1 MRGGQTL
8 CVLLLLSLTLQLAAN
23 NPCSR
28 DIKQNVQSLMKSV
41 TNQDS
46 MLYTPTTT
54 DYRKCP
60 KSTMRC
66 FTEEAKVLERE
77 WKNMTVRLV
86 KKLKVITDD
95 LNQPQLDCPEC
106 ELHRENAVLKFLEN
120 LLGVLQA
127 IYVDNCPSRPPAGG

>member
-41 TNQDS
+41 TNQ
-46 MLYTPTTT
+46 
-54 DYRKCP
+54 KCP